1 MTDLYIEYIPLKKL
15 VKMDRNPKLHSQRI
29 SKSFERYGYVEPVL
43 IDEGSGKLVA
53 GHGRLEHLE
62 DAFKRDKQNAPDRLK
77 LVWDNATIIDWAV
90 PVIRGVKFRSQDEAE
105 EYGITS
111 NLLVIEGGFDEAEL
125 EALIEA
131 TNLDPIG
138 IEADA
143 EGELAQVLGEI
154 ATEAVIAEADVE
166 DEVEDHAEYDAASG
180 SDDSAAEDADGGTTG
195 DTDTGAEGAEDDRKL
210 SDEQWYDQLP
220 FELKGV
226 AQLVEEAYFLPEED
240 SFAQN
245 CIGELN
251 DDLVTSISGVNRLGI
266 PNLRPDM
273 LVQELPKNLK
283 VWGDRLSTPLDEKST
298 WFWNYGAT
306 PPPMKDD
313 RKSLAKN
320 IIVSFFTHD
329 NHIDSWWATPAYRVG
344 QLLVAGV
351 KDVVVP
357 DYSLWDFA
365 PVATHIWSLYRA
377 AWLGRYFQEAGL
389 NVIPRLEFFQ
399 EKSKPYALLG
409 IPYYAPVVA
418 TQFQTGFE
426 EENIP
431 QIEKNLK
438 DALKILRPKHL
449 LIYASKKGRE
459 MVEKFDLPCDITVLS
474 TSSEL
479 RKKAIRHKEDNP
491 HLLEIRKRSKRGKE
505 ARRATTPEK

>member
-1 MTDLYIEYIPLKKL
+1 MTDLYIEYIPLAKL
-15 VKMDRNPKLHSQRI
+15 TKMDRNPKLHSPMI

-53 GHGRLEHLE
+53 GHGRLEQLE
-62 DAFKRDKQNAPDRLK
+62 EAFKRDPASPPDRIK
-77 LVWDNATIIDWAV
+77 KVKDGWAV
-90 PVIRGVKFRSQDEAE
+90 PVIRGVTFRSQDEAE

-125 EALIEA
+125 EALIES

-138 IEADA
+138 VEADA
-143 EGELAQVLGEI
+143 EAMVEQVLGEI
-154 ATEAVIAEADVE
+154 ATETDATQIDVE
-166 DEVEDHAEYDAASG
+166 DEVEDNVEDHSAEGEADRSDEGPDRESG
-180 SDDSAAEDADGGTTG
+180 GGEGTDG
-195 DTDTGAEGAEDDRKL
+195 EGAEDDRKL

-240 SFAQN
+240 EFKDA
-245 CIGELN
+245 CVGHV
-251 DDLVTSISGVNRLGI
+251 DVDLHSKPGANELGI
-266 PNLRPDM
+266 PNLRPDR
-273 LVQELPKNLK
+273 LVQKLPDNLK
-283 VWGDRLSTPLDEKST
+283 VWGDRLSTPLDQKST

-306 PPPMKDD
+306 PPPMLDN
-313 RKSLAKN
+313 RKNLAPN
-320 IIVSFFTHD
+320 IVVSFFTHD

-344 QLLVAGV
+344 QLIVAGI

-365 PVATHIWSLYRA
+365 PVAAHIWSLYRA

-399 EKSKPYALLG
+399 DKSKRYSLLG
-409 IPYYAPVVA
+409 IPYEAPIVA
-418 TQFQTGFE
+418 TQFQTAFE
-426 EENIP
+426 EENVSK
-431 QIEKNLK
+431 IEKDLK

-449 LIYASKKGRE
+449 LIYASKRGRE
-459 MVEKFDLPCDITVLS
+459 MVANFDLPCDVTVLQS
-474 TSSEL
+474 SSEL
-479 RKKAIRHKEDNP
+479 RKKAARHKETNP
-491 HLLEIRKRSKRGKE
+491 HLLEIRKRSNRGKE